1 MLMRKPVKN
10 LEVLVN
16 RLLSMDEEGRAAL
29 CGLAGSTMSVVLDDT
44 RYRLFLR
51 ITDEGLELHD
61 DPEPEA
67 DVTIRGTPAAF
78 LGFVRGEKAAA
89 GGSIDISG
97 DVALA
102 QEFQAVLKNLELD
115 WEESLSGLIGD
126 TLARKAGNLIR
137 GTARFMAQTRRTLE
151 ADISEYLRYE
161 TEVLPDRAEIDEFNS
176 AVDTLRNDVERL
188 KIRIARLQQVRG
200 R

>member
-29 CGLAGSTMSVVLDDT
+29 RGLAGNTVAVVLDDT
-44 RYRLFLR
+44 RYRLSLR
-51 ITDEGLELHD
+51 ITADGMVVDEGPAPDAE
-61 DPEPEA
+61 
-67 DVTIRGTPAAF
+67 VTIRGTPAAF
-78 LGFVRGEKAAA
+78 LGFLRGEKAASA
-89 GGSIDISG
+89 GRIDISG

-115 WEESLSGLIGD
+115 WEESLSSLIGD

-137 GTARFMAQTRRTLE
+137 GTARFITQTRHTLE

-188 KIRIARLQQVRG
+188 KIRITRLQQARG
-200 R
+200 H